1 VESFF
6 NNLIQENG
14 TLVYVALFLS
24 AYIENIFPPIPGDT
38 VTVIGA
44 YFVGTGKLNF
54 WGVYFSTSVG
64 SIAGFMTLYGLA
76 YWLQWHFI
84 ERYRPRWVQRSHLDR
99 VEGWFQQYGY
109 WVVLLNR
116 FLSGARSVISIVA
129 GLSKLNGFLVFFFA
143 SISVLLWN
151 GALIYLG
158 AFLGKSWEE
167 IIQYVKLYNKIILVA
182 VVLLLI
188 GVILWYVKKEKNAV
202 EQEVKDE

>member
-1 VESFF
+1 MESFF
-6 NNLIQENG
+6 NNLIHENG
-14 TLVYVALFLS
+14 LLVYLALFIS
-24 AYIENIFPPIPGDT
+24 AYVENIFPPIPGDT

-76 YWLQWHFI
+76 YWLQWQFI
-84 ERYRPRWVQRSHLDR
+84 DRYRPRWVQQSHLDR
-99 VEGWFQQYGY
+99 VEKWFQKYGY
-109 WVVLLNR
+109 WVVLFNR

-129 GLSKLNGFLVFFFA
+129 GMSQLNGFLVFFFA
-143 SISVLLWN
+143 SVSVLLWN

-167 IIQYVKLYNKIILVA
+167 IIEYVKLYNKIILIVVV
-182 VVLLLI
+182 VVLLLA
-188 GVILWYVKKEKNAV
+188 VFLYWKKEKQKAQ
-202 EQEVKDE
+202 QEVHDE

>member
-1 VESFF
+1 MESFF
-6 NNLIQENG
+6 NNLIHENG
-14 TLVYVALFLS
+14 TLVYLALFLS

-44 YFVGTGKLNF
+44 YFVGTGRLNF
-54 WGVYFSTSVG
+54 WWVYLSTSLG

-76 YWLQWHFI
+76 YWLQWQLI
-84 ERYRPRWVQRSHLDR
+84 ERYRPKWVQKSHLDR
-99 VEGWFQQYGY
+99 VENWFQRYGY
-109 WVVLLNR
+109 WVVLFNR

-167 IIQYVKLYNKIILVA
+167 IVEYVKLYNKIILIVVVA
-182 VVLLLI
+182 VLLVLAIIYLKRNRNS
-188 GVILWYVKKEKNAV
+188 GSTGG
-202 EQEVKDE
+202 